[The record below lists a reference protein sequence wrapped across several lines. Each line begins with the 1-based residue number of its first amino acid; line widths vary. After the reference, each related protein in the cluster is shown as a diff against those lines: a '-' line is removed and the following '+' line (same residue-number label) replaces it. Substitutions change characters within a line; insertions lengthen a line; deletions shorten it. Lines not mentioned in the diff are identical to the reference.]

1 MAPFNQQDEQ
11 VQGIDW
17 QILRDGGVALYWRR
31 ELFDE
36 DLDWFHQRHYQVY
49 SFDCERWT
57 SSQEMHMDFQRTL
70 NFPAYYGRNLDALD
84 ECVCDLPVPDTGGMA
99 LALTRFD
106 AYANGPGAIAKA
118 AGRREAEIVL
128 DALTRASRHF
138 LMTGRRLLTLVQTDD
153 ARSRFDGLGCV
164 SAAWNRREWLDKNRG
179 I

>member
-36 DLDWFHQRHYQVY
+36 DLDWFHQRHYQVF

-57 SSQEMHMDFQRTL
+57 SSQEMNRDFQRTL
-70 NFPAYYGRNLDALD
+70 NFPAYYGRTLDSLD
-84 ECVCDLPVPDTGGMA
+84 ECVCDCPVPDLGGMA

-118 AGRREAEIVL
+118 
-128 DALTRASRHF
+128 
-138 LMTGRRLLTLVQTDD
+138 
-153 ARSRFDGLGCV
+153 
-164 SAAWNRREWLDKNRG
+164 
-179 I
+179 